1 MGNTWQGLEMESL
14 LFVSVWPSKHLLTN
28 ILFSI
33 SCELLSSSFKSL
45 TLMPNILNCLW
56 WRWYLRW
63 VSSILGSYSVFLS
76 PWCIYRR
83 YGWDG
88 WMASPTWWMWVW
100 VNSGSWWW
108 TGRPGMLWFMGSQR
122 VGHDWATELT
132 ELIHVIGASLVAQM
146 VKESACDGGD
156 PGLIPGLWRISDER
170 NCYPLQYSCLENP
183 MARGVS
189 RAAVH
194 GVSESDMTEQL
205 SAWW

>member
-63 VSSILGSYSVFLS
+63 VSSILGSYSVFLG

-88 WMASPTWWMWVW
+88 WMASPTRWMWVW

-122 VGHDWATELT
+122 VGHDWATELNWIT
-132 ELIHVIGASLVAQM
+132 
-146 VKESACDGGD
+146 
-156 PGLIPGLWRISDER
+156 
-170 NCYPLQYSCLENP
+170 ENP
-183 MARGVS
+183 LVILRMNYIYIWAPHL
-189 RAAVH
+189 AVYLKLPH
-194 GVSESDMTEQL
+194 FL
-205 SAWW
+205 